1 MGIPESTGLPPI
13 QVKGREQSIIT
24 QPSTIT
30 TQVLGVRTWESAG
43 IRASETMRYVPG
55 KPSDSIISHLSY
67 LFSSPKLFE

>member
-13 QVKGREQSIIT
+13 QVKGREKSIIT

-30 TQVLGVRTWESAG
+30 TQVLGVRGVPAG

-67 LFSSPKLFE
+67 LFSFPKLID